1 MRGFNNREE
10 IMRATHVCESFGIV
24 LSICGMTLLHA
35 ATLPPGT
42 RETLAQFE
50 TGATRSTRCAGDLA
64 VGTHKEISRF
74 QILPSVWREYSR
86 EKNFQDPNAAW
97 TVTERI
103 LRDREAEFY
112 RATGR
117 SWDATDLYLMWNA
130 PDVSPCSCKRAR
142 ALTSRKIE
150 RAFARDGK
158 RRGTA
163 DDLDDRSFHAHTGS
177 IHGNPAR
184 ASHRRAGRRAI
195 DARLAALSAL
205 QSRGARNV
213 AG

>member
-1 MRGFNNREE
+1 
-10 IMRATHVCESFGIV
+10 MRATHVCESFGIV

-130 PDVSPCSCKRAR
+130 PGVYRRAKWDRTKVSRIV
-142 ALTSRKIE
+142 LE
-150 RAFARDGK
+150 RAQRFALLMQTRS
-158 RRGTA
+158 RI
-163 DDLDDRSFHAHTGS
+163 DLAK
-177 IHGNPAR
+177 N
-184 ASHRRAGRRAI
+184 
-195 DARLAALSAL
+195 
-205 QSRGARNV
+205 
-213 AG
+213 